1 MNYCILNDKNII
13 ENIIVCENDEIAKE
27 FNAVPSY
34 ETAMIGDQ
42 YNPPN
47 LEDLS
52 KRVFELERNYLS
64 MYDFANYVSEG
75 VELAI

>member
-1 MNYCILNDKNII
+1 MDYLVVKDGII

-34 ETAMIGDQ
+34 EGAEIGKKYD
-42 YNPPN
+42 PN
-47 LEDLS
+47 HIIELVE
-52 KRVFELERNYLS
+52 RVENIEQNYISQEML
-64 MYDFANYVSEG
+64 ANYVSEG

>member
-1 MNYCILNDKNII
+1 MDYLVVKDGII

-34 ETAMIGDQ
+34 EGAEIGKKYD
-42 YNPPN
+42 PSHTIE
-47 LEDLS
+47 LVE
-52 KRVFELERNYLS
+52 RVENIEQNYIS
-64 MYDFANYVSEG
+64 QEMFANYVGEG

>member
-1 MNYCILNDKNII
+1 MDYLVVKDGII

-34 ETAMIGDQ
+34 EDAEIGKKYD
-42 YNPPN
+42 PN
-47 LEDLS
+47 HIIELVE
-52 KRVFELERNYLS
+52 RVENIEQNYIS
-64 MYDFANYVSEG
+64 QEMFANYVSEG

>member
-1 MNYCILNDKNII
+1 MDYLVVKDGII

-34 ETAMIGDQ
+34 EGAEIGKKYD
-42 YNPPN
+42 PN
-47 LEDLS
+47 RTIELME
-52 KRVFELERNYLS
+52 RVENIEQNYIS
-64 MYDFANYVSEG
+64 QEMFANYVSEG